1 MSRLHVEAAR
11 CEALF
16 ASGLQGSQHPDPE
29 QVREAVARAVRAH
42 GVSGCCARVA
52 QEFGDH
58 PDTAV
63 VRMQWAREAVSQAY
77 PGVGRTGTWTLRSD
91 GIQQTAA

>member
-1 MSRLHVEAAR
+1 MSRLHFEAAR

-16 ASGLQGSQHPDPE
+16 ASGLQGSQRPDPQ
-29 QVREAVARAVRAH
+29 QVREAVSRAIRAH

-63 VRMQWAREAVSQAY
+63 TRMQWARQEVSRAY
-77 PGVGRTGTWTLRSD
+77 PKSARTRGLALPP
-91 GIQQTAA
+91 AA